1 LTIKWHTIVPVNFN
15 GRLLIPVLVT
25 FVYACN
31 LFTSFI
37 YISQTFSR
45 GLGPTAF
52 CNVRAALLKIT
63 SEKGLQPRFKRKVNI
78 CLPACGLYKQR
89 NHGLYPQDVT
99 VLSVSLWQRFMGKH
113 CVWHGEVKF

>member
-1 LTIKWHTIVPVNFN
+1 M
-15 GRLLIPVLVT
+15 PVLVT

-31 LFTSFI
+31 LFTGFI
-37 YISQTFSR
+37 YFSRTFSR

-52 CNVRAALLKIT
+52 RNVRTVLLKIT
-63 SEKGLQPRFKRKVNI
+63 LGKGLQQRLKKKVNI

-99 VLSVSLWQRFMGKH
+99 VLGVSL
-113 CVWHGEVKF
+113 